1 MGIVDRRANTDVLI
15 EGDKIVKVSKNI
27 EAPGAEIIDVT
38 GKVIVPGFVD
48 PHTHLVWAGSRE
60 HELEWKLEGK
70 TYQDILANGGGI
82 LRTVKETRSV
92 DEEEL
97 QSQTLK
103 RFKKAMSHG
112 TTTIE
117 IKSGYG
123 LEEETELKQLRVANW
138 LKSFNLADIVVTFM
152 GAHAFPENL
161 NKYEYVEEVI
171 RMLPLVKDLAEYCD
185 VFCEEGAFTVDE
197 SREILEAAKDV
208 HGITVRTANIS
219 RKIIENS
226 KNLKVVSRHGVGY
239 DSIDVDALDDCGIP
253 LAIAAHSNM
262 ISVAEH
268 AMFMLLA
275 LSKNVFYYDKFA
287 RKADWST
294 RWDIR
299 AWDLAEK
306 NLLVIGFGRIGSRLV
321 KRALAFDMKVFVYDP
336 YVDASEIKKSGASQ
350 VNNFL
355 DILPQMDAVS
365 LHCPKNEETTN
376 MFSENE
382 FKIMKES
389 AFLINCARGGIVN
402 EVALLDAL
410 KSNKIRAAGLDVYD
424 DEPSTS
430 SNPLFSLDNILLSPH
445 IAGVTQEATIRMS
458 KQAVQNVLDVF
469 DDRADPE
476 VIINKNVL

>member
-1 MGIVDRRANTDVLI
+1 MYILRGASEVVTAKPTLKPLSGEAMGIVDRRANTDVLI

-152 GAHAFPENL
+152 GAHAFPEDL

-185 VFCEEGAFTVDE
+185 VFCEEGAFTIDE
-197 SREILEAAKDV
+197 SREILEAAKSLGFKLKIHADEFGDTGGGRLGADLGV
-208 HGITVRTANIS
+208 VTADHLAGSSLETIKMLS
-219 RKIIENS
+219 RSGAI
-226 KNLKVVSRHGVGY
+226 GVLLPGTPF
-239 DSIDVDALDDCGIP
+239 AL
-253 LAIAAHSNM
+253 
-262 ISVAEH
+262 
-268 AMFMLLA
+268 
-275 LSKNVFYYDKFA
+275 LSDHYSPA
-287 RKADWST
+287 RKMIAN
-294 RWDIR
+294 
-299 AWDLAEK
+299 
-306 NLLVIGFGRIGSRLV
+306 NLPI
-321 KRALAFDMKVFVYDP
+321 ALATDCNPNCYTESMQLVQQLAVFRMGMTPAEALVSSTINAAFAIGKTDRGVISEGWRADLLICDVPDYRHLTYHFGINHVEKVIIGGKVFN
-336 YVDASEIKKSGASQ
+336 G
-350 VNNFL
+350 
-355 DILPQMDAVS
+355 
-365 LHCPKNEETTN
+365 
-376 MFSENE
+376 
-382 FKIMKES
+382 
-389 AFLINCARGGIVN
+389 
-402 EVALLDAL
+402 
-410 KSNKIRAAGLDVYD
+410 
-424 DEPSTS
+424 
-430 SNPLFSLDNILLSPH
+430 
-445 IAGVTQEATIRMS
+445 
-458 KQAVQNVLDVF
+458 
-469 DDRADPE
+469 
-476 VIINKNVL
+476 

>member
-1 MGIVDRRANTDVLI
+1 MYILRGASEVVTAKPTLKPLSGEAMGIVDRRANTDVLI

-152 GAHAFPENL
+152 GAHAFPEDL

-197 SREILEAAKDV
+197 SREILEAAKSLGFKLKIHADEFGDTGGGRLGADLGV
-208 HGITVRTANIS
+208 VTADHLAGSSLETIKMLS
-219 RKIIENS
+219 RS
-226 KNLKVVSRHGVGY
+226 GVIG
-239 DSIDVDALDDCGIP
+239 VLLPGTPFAL
-253 LAIAAHSNM
+253 
-262 ISVAEH
+262 
-268 AMFMLLA
+268 
-275 LSKNVFYYDKFA
+275 LSDHYSPA
-287 RKADWST
+287 RKMIANNLPIALATDCNPNCYTESMQLVQQLAVFRMGMTPAEALVSSTINAAFAIGKTDRGVISEGWRAD
-294 RWDIR
+294 
-299 AWDLAEK
+299 
-306 NLLVIGFGRIGSRLV
+306 LLVCDVPDYRHLTYHFGINHVEKVIIGG
-321 KRALAFDMKVFVYDP
+321 KVFN
-336 YVDASEIKKSGASQ
+336 G
-350 VNNFL
+350 
-355 DILPQMDAVS
+355 
-365 LHCPKNEETTN
+365 
-376 MFSENE
+376 
-382 FKIMKES
+382 
-389 AFLINCARGGIVN
+389 
-402 EVALLDAL
+402 
-410 KSNKIRAAGLDVYD
+410 
-424 DEPSTS
+424 
-430 SNPLFSLDNILLSPH
+430 
-445 IAGVTQEATIRMS
+445 
-458 KQAVQNVLDVF
+458 
-469 DDRADPE
+469 
-476 VIINKNVL
+476 

>member
-1 MGIVDRRANTDVLI
+1 MRVYILRGASEVVTAKPTLKPLSGEAMGIVDRRANTDVLI

-152 GAHAFPENL
+152 GAHAFPEDL

-185 VFCEEGAFTVDE
+185 VFCEEGAFTIDE
-197 SREILEAAKDV
+197 SREILEAAKSLGFKLKIHADEFGDTGGGRLGADLGV
-208 HGITVRTANIS
+208 VTADHLAGSSLETIKMLS
-219 RKIIENS
+219 RSGAI
-226 KNLKVVSRHGVGY
+226 GVLLPGTPF
-239 DSIDVDALDDCGIP
+239 AL
-253 LAIAAHSNM
+253 
-262 ISVAEH
+262 
-268 AMFMLLA
+268 
-275 LSKNVFYYDKFA
+275 LSDHYSPA
-287 RKADWST
+287 RKMIANNLPIALATDCNPNCYTESMQLVQQLAVFRMGMTPAEALVSSTINAAFAIGKTDRGVISEGWRAD
-294 RWDIR
+294 
-299 AWDLAEK
+299 
-306 NLLVIGFGRIGSRLV
+306 LLVCDVPDYRHLTYHFGINHVEKVIIGG
-321 KRALAFDMKVFVYDP
+321 KVFD
-336 YVDASEIKKSGASQ
+336 G
-350 VNNFL
+350 
-355 DILPQMDAVS
+355 
-365 LHCPKNEETTN
+365 
-376 MFSENE
+376 
-382 FKIMKES
+382 
-389 AFLINCARGGIVN
+389 
-402 EVALLDAL
+402 
-410 KSNKIRAAGLDVYD
+410 
-424 DEPSTS
+424 
-430 SNPLFSLDNILLSPH
+430 
-445 IAGVTQEATIRMS
+445 
-458 KQAVQNVLDVF
+458 
-469 DDRADPE
+469 
-476 VIINKNVL
+476 

>member
-1 MGIVDRRANTDVLI
+1 MYILRGASEVVTAKPTLKPLSGEAMGIVDRRANTDVLI

-152 GAHAFPENL
+152 GAHALPENL

-185 VFCEEGAFTVDE
+185 VFCEEGAFTIDE
-197 SREILEAAKDV
+197 SREILEAAKSLGFKLKIHADEFGDTGGGRLGADLGV
-208 HGITVRTANIS
+208 VTADHLAGSSLETIKMLS
-219 RKIIENS
+219 RSGVIGVLLPGTPFALLSDHYSPARKMIAN
-226 KNLKVVSRHGVGY
+226 NL
-239 DSIDVDALDDCGIP
+239 P
-253 LAIAAHSNM
+253 LALATDCNPNCYTESMQLVQQLAVFRMGMTPAEALVSSTINAAFAIGKTDRGV
-262 ISVAEH
+262 ISEGW
-268 AMFMLLA
+268 
-275 LSKNVFYYDKFA
+275 
-287 RKADWST
+287 RAD
-294 RWDIR
+294 
-299 AWDLAEK
+299 
-306 NLLVIGFGRIGSRLV
+306 LLVCDVPDYRHLTYHFGINHVEKVIIGG
-321 KRALAFDMKVFVYDP
+321 KVFN
-336 YVDASEIKKSGASQ
+336 G
-350 VNNFL
+350 
-355 DILPQMDAVS
+355 
-365 LHCPKNEETTN
+365 
-376 MFSENE
+376 
-382 FKIMKES
+382 
-389 AFLINCARGGIVN
+389 
-402 EVALLDAL
+402 
-410 KSNKIRAAGLDVYD
+410 
-424 DEPSTS
+424 
-430 SNPLFSLDNILLSPH
+430 
-445 IAGVTQEATIRMS
+445 
-458 KQAVQNVLDVF
+458 
-469 DDRADPE
+469 
-476 VIINKNVL
+476 

>member
-1 MGIVDRRANTDVLI
+1 VYILRGASEVVTAKPTLKPLSGEAMGIVDRRANTDVLI

-152 GAHAFPENL
+152 GAHAFPEDL

-197 SREILEAAKDV
+197 SREILEAAKSLGFKLKIHADEFGDTGGGRLGADLGV
-208 HGITVRTANIS
+208 VTADHLAGSSLETIKMLS
-219 RKIIENS
+219 RS
-226 KNLKVVSRHGVGY
+226 GVIG
-239 DSIDVDALDDCGIP
+239 VLLPGTPFAL
-253 LAIAAHSNM
+253 
-262 ISVAEH
+262 
-268 AMFMLLA
+268 
-275 LSKNVFYYDKFA
+275 LSDHYSPA
-287 RKADWST
+287 RKMIANNLPIALATDCNPNCYTESMQLVQQLAVFRMGMTPAEALVSSTINAAFAIGKTDRGVISEGWRAD
-294 RWDIR
+294 
-299 AWDLAEK
+299 
-306 NLLVIGFGRIGSRLV
+306 LLVCDVPDYRHLTYHFGINHVEKVIIGG
-321 KRALAFDMKVFVYDP
+321 KVFN
-336 YVDASEIKKSGASQ
+336 G
-350 VNNFL
+350 
-355 DILPQMDAVS
+355 
-365 LHCPKNEETTN
+365 
-376 MFSENE
+376 
-382 FKIMKES
+382 
-389 AFLINCARGGIVN
+389 
-402 EVALLDAL
+402 
-410 KSNKIRAAGLDVYD
+410 
-424 DEPSTS
+424 
-430 SNPLFSLDNILLSPH
+430 
-445 IAGVTQEATIRMS
+445 
-458 KQAVQNVLDVF
+458 
-469 DDRADPE
+469 
-476 VIINKNVL
+476 

>member
-1 MGIVDRRANTDVLI
+1 MYILRGASEVVTAKPTLKPLSGEAMGIVDRRANTDVLI

-152 GAHAFPENL
+152 GAHAFPEDL

-185 VFCEEGAFTVDE
+185 VFCEEGAFTIDE
-197 SREILEAAKDV
+197 SREILEAAKSLGFKLKIHADEFGDTGGGRLGADLGV
-208 HGITVRTANIS
+208 VTADHLAGSSLETIKMLS
-219 RKIIENS
+219 RSGAI
-226 KNLKVVSRHGVGY
+226 GVLLPGTPF
-239 DSIDVDALDDCGIP
+239 AL
-253 LAIAAHSNM
+253 
-262 ISVAEH
+262 
-268 AMFMLLA
+268 
-275 LSKNVFYYDKFA
+275 LSDHYSPA
-287 RKADWST
+287 RKMIANNLPIALATDCNPNCYTESMQLVQQLAVFRMGMTPAEALVASTINAAFAIGKTDRGVISEGWRAD
-294 RWDIR
+294 
-299 AWDLAEK
+299 
-306 NLLVIGFGRIGSRLV
+306 LLVCDVPDYRHLTYHFGINHVEKVIIGG
-321 KRALAFDMKVFVYDP
+321 KVFN
-336 YVDASEIKKSGASQ
+336 G
-350 VNNFL
+350 
-355 DILPQMDAVS
+355 
-365 LHCPKNEETTN
+365 
-376 MFSENE
+376 
-382 FKIMKES
+382 
-389 AFLINCARGGIVN
+389 
-402 EVALLDAL
+402 
-410 KSNKIRAAGLDVYD
+410 
-424 DEPSTS
+424 
-430 SNPLFSLDNILLSPH
+430 
-445 IAGVTQEATIRMS
+445 
-458 KQAVQNVLDVF
+458 
-469 DDRADPE
+469 
-476 VIINKNVL
+476 

>member
-1 MGIVDRRANTDVLI
+1 MYILRGASEVVTAKPTLKPLSGEAMGIVDRRANTDVLI

-92 DEEEL
+92 DEGEL
-97 QSQTLK
+97 QNQTLK

-197 SREILEAAKDV
+197 SREILEAAKSQGFKLKIHADEFGDTGGGRLGADLGV
-208 HGITVRTANIS
+208 VTADHLAGSSLETIKMLS
-219 RKIIENS
+219 RSGAI
-226 KNLKVVSRHGVGY
+226 GVLLPGTPF
-239 DSIDVDALDDCGIP
+239 AL
-253 LAIAAHSNM
+253 
-262 ISVAEH
+262 
-268 AMFMLLA
+268 
-275 LSKNVFYYDKFA
+275 LSDHYSPA
-287 RKADWST
+287 RKMIANNLPIALATDCNPNCYTESMQLVQQLAVFRMGMTPAEALVSSTINAAFAIGKTDRGVISEGWRAD
-294 RWDIR
+294 
-299 AWDLAEK
+299 
-306 NLLVIGFGRIGSRLV
+306 LLVCDVPDYRHLTYHFG
-321 KRALAFDMKVFVYDP
+321 
-336 YVDASEIKKSGASQ
+336 
-350 VNNFL
+350 
-355 DILPQMDAVS
+355 
-365 LHCPKNEETTN
+365 
-376 MFSENE
+376 
-382 FKIMKES
+382 
-389 AFLINCARGGIVN
+389 INHV
-402 EVALLDAL
+402 E
-410 KSNKIRAAGLDVYD
+410 K
-424 DEPSTS
+424 
-430 SNPLFSLDNILLSPH
+430 
-445 IAGVTQEATIRMS
+445 
-458 KQAVQNVLDVF
+458 
-469 DDRADPE
+469 
-476 VIINKNVL
+476 VIIGGKFFNG

>member
-1 MGIVDRRANTDVLI
+1 MYNLRGASEVVTAKPTLKHLSGEAMGIVDRRANTDVLI

-123 LEEETELKQLRVANW
+123 LEEETELKQLSVANW

-152 GAHAFPENL
+152 GAHAFPEDL

-197 SREILEAAKDV
+197 SREILEAAKSLGFKLKIHADEFGDTGGGRLGADLGV
-208 HGITVRTANIS
+208 VTADHLAGSSLETIKMLS
-219 RKIIENS
+219 RSGAI
-226 KNLKVVSRHGVGY
+226 GVLLPGTPF
-239 DSIDVDALDDCGIP
+239 AL
-253 LAIAAHSNM
+253 
-262 ISVAEH
+262 
-268 AMFMLLA
+268 
-275 LSKNVFYYDKFA
+275 LSDHYSPA
-287 RKADWST
+287 RKMIAN
-294 RWDIR
+294 
-299 AWDLAEK
+299 
-306 NLLVIGFGRIGSRLV
+306 NLPI
-321 KRALAFDMKVFVYDP
+321 ALATDCNQYCNTESMK
-336 YVDASEIKKSGASQ
+336 
-350 VNNFL
+350 
-355 DILPQMDAVS
+355 
-365 LHCPKNEETTN
+365 
-376 MFSENE
+376 
-382 FKIMKES
+382 
-389 AFLINCARGGIVN
+389 IV
-402 EVALLDAL
+402 
-410 KSNKIRAAGLDVYD
+410 
-424 DEPSTS
+424 
-430 SNPLFSLDNILLSPH
+430 
-445 IAGVTQEATIRMS
+445 Q
-458 KQAVQNVLDVF
+458 Q
-469 DDRADPE
+469 
-476 VIINKNVL
+476 

>member
-1 MGIVDRRANTDVLI
+1 MYILRGASEVVTAKPTLKPLSGEAMGIVDRRANTDVLI

-27 EAPGAEIIDVT
+27 GAPGAEIIDVT

-97 QSQTLK
+97 QGQTLK

-197 SREILEAAKDV
+197 SREILEAAKSLGFKLKIHADEFGDTGGGRLGADLGV
-208 HGITVRTANIS
+208 VTADHLAGSSLETIKMLS
-219 RKIIENS
+219 RSGAI
-226 KNLKVVSRHGVGY
+226 GVLLPGTPF
-239 DSIDVDALDDCGIP
+239 AL
-253 LAIAAHSNM
+253 
-262 ISVAEH
+262 
-268 AMFMLLA
+268 
-275 LSKNVFYYDKFA
+275 LSDHYSPA
-287 RKADWST
+287 RKMIANNLPIALATDCNPNCYTESMQLVQQLAVFRMGMTPAEALVSSTINAAFAIGKTDRGVISEGWRAD
-294 RWDIR
+294 
-299 AWDLAEK
+299 
-306 NLLVIGFGRIGSRLV
+306 LLVCDVPDYRHLTYHFGINHVEKVIIGG
-321 KRALAFDMKVFVYDP
+321 KVFD
-336 YVDASEIKKSGASQ
+336 G
-350 VNNFL
+350 
-355 DILPQMDAVS
+355 
-365 LHCPKNEETTN
+365 
-376 MFSENE
+376 
-382 FKIMKES
+382 
-389 AFLINCARGGIVN
+389 
-402 EVALLDAL
+402 
-410 KSNKIRAAGLDVYD
+410 
-424 DEPSTS
+424 
-430 SNPLFSLDNILLSPH
+430 
-445 IAGVTQEATIRMS
+445 
-458 KQAVQNVLDVF
+458 
-469 DDRADPE
+469 
-476 VIINKNVL
+476 